1 MNPLTR
7 KAIHNVESNEPQH
20 DTLMSVGCGLVFAV
34 LTIAFFL

>member
-7 KAIHNVESNEPQH
+7 KAVYNVNNERRQ
-20 DTLMSVGCGLVFAV
+20 DTLISIACGLVFAV